1 MGGCGII
8 DTLNPSDAQ
17 TDFYEFLQALRLG
30 SRMARKRGFAI
41 VKFTY
46 TYRSSD
52 GQRHSAEIE
61 AESRDA
67 AFARVRHELGV
78 KPIKV
83 VAVEGESSQDGGSPH
98 GRAGAQ
104 PARGM
109 LWGTVILAA
118 AILAVALGAWGWLTG
133 RIARPV
139 AAPDQAANGG
149 GEAHPARARQ
159 HSADTAAAFKALEEE
174 SAAVRRQ
181 CDEAID
187 ALNLDLA
194 KNYALIERS
203 SDISFL
209 YDEINKARGVVEWAR
224 NRAKS
229 VFKDIHSTFPASR
242 ANERLDAQALYGSLM
257 SFVDE
262 HDDRMMRLESA
273 LMLLDGNR
281 GKWKCVKGQLVF
293 SDKAVEDEYNFFCV
307 EPDADAARWQR
318 DFGDTGE
325 VAGKGGK
332 GESK

>member
-8 DTLNPSDAQ
+8 DALNPSDAQ

-30 SRMARKRGFAI
+30 SRMARKRGLAF

-67 AFARVRHELGV
+67 AFARVRHELGI
-78 KPIKV
+78 KPIKM
-83 VAVEGESSQDGGSPH
+83 VAEEEIGASGGRVLPDGHDKRDRS
-98 GRAGAQ
+98 RWI
-104 PARGM
+104 
-109 LWGTVILAA
+109 WGA
-118 AILAVALGAWGWLTG
+118 AILAAVILVVAVGALWRFTG
-133 RIARPV
+133 HAARSE
-139 AAPDQAANGG
+139 AAPDQAAR
-149 GEAHPARARQ
+149 PTQARP
-159 HSADTAAAFKALEEE
+159 HSEDTAAAFKALEEE
-174 SAAVRRQ
+174 AAAVRRQ

-203 SDISFL
+203 ADISFL

-262 HDDRMMRLESA
+262 RDDRMMRLESA

-281 GKWKCVKGQLVF
+281 SKWKCVKGRLVF

-325 VAGKGGK
+325 VAGKG
-332 GESK
+332 ESK